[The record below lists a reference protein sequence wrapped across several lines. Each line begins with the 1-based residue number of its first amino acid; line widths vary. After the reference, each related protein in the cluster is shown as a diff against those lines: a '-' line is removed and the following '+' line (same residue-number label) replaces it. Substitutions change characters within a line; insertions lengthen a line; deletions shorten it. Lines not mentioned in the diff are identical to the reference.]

1 MKSNLIIT
9 ISREFGSGGH
19 EIGAKLAEKLSVPL
33 YDKEIIDK
41 AAEQTGLSA
50 EYIAEHEQR
59 YTSSL
64 MFNLAMGNYSR
75 TGELPLHDQIDI
87 VQSEI
92 IRNYA
97 KEGSC
102 VIVGR
107 CADYV
112 LEDDFECLNVFIY
125 APDEVKLERI
135 TERYSGDA
143 RTAAKLIKETNRMR
157 SKHYNYFTGKIWG
170 DRQNYDLMLNSGRLG
185 IDGCVEMII
194 QAAEKVD

>member
-125 APDEVKLERI
+125 TPDEVKLERI

>member
-1 MKSNLIIT
+1 MKKNLIFT

-19 EIGAKLAEKLSVPL
+19 EIGEKLAKKLNIPF

-41 AAEQTGLSA
+41 AAEETGFSK
-50 EYIAEHEQR
+50 EFIQQHEQR

-87 VQSEI
+87 VECDI
-92 IRNYA
+92 IRNFA

-112 LEDDFECLNVFIY
+112 LKDDFECLNVFVY
-125 APDEVKLERI
+125 SDNASKLDRLQKK
-135 TERYSGDA
+135 YSFDA
-143 RTAAKLIKETNRMR
+143 KKAEKTAKEINRSR
-157 SKHYNYFTGKIWG
+157 SKHYNYFTGKVWG
-170 DRQNYDLMLNSGRLG
+170 DRANYDIMLNSSKYG
-185 IDGCVEMII
+185 IDECVELIAS
-194 QAAEKVD
+194 AAEKV

>member
-1 MKSNLIIT
+1 MKENLIIT
-9 ISREFGSGGH
+9 ISREFGSGGR
-19 EIGAKLAEKLSVPL
+19 EIGQLLAERLGIPL
-33 YDKEIIDK
+33 YDKAIIDK
-41 AAEQTGLSA
+41 AAEETGLSA

-75 TGELPLHDQIDI
+75 TGEMPLHDQIDI

-102 VIVGR
+102 IIVGR

-125 APDEVKLERI
+125 SPDEAKLGRI
-135 TERYSGDA
+135 AQRFDTDTKS
-143 RTAAKLIKETNRMR
+143 AAKLIKETNRMR

-170 DRQNYDLMLNSGRLG
+170 DRQNYDLMINSGRFSV
-185 IDGCVEMII
+185 DECVDMIVE
-194 QAAEKVD
+194 AAEKI

>member
-157 SKHYNYFTGKIWG
+157 SKHYNSFTGKIWG

>member
-1 MKSNLIIT
+1 MKNNLIIT

-19 EIGAKLAEKLSVPL
+19 EIGQKLADRLGVPL
-33 YDKEIIDK
+33 YDRAIIDK
-41 AAEQTGLSA
+41 AAEKTGLSA

-87 VQSEI
+87 VQSDI
-92 IRNYA
+92 IRGYA

-112 LEDDFECLNVFIY
+112 LEDDFETLNVFIY
-125 APDEVKLERI
+125 ASDEAKLERI
-135 TERYSGDA
+135 SERISGEV

-170 DRQNYDLMLNSGRLG
+170 DRANYDLMLNSSKLG
-185 IDGCVEMII
+185 LDGCVDMII
-194 QAAEKVD
+194 NAAEKI

>member
-1 MKSNLIIT
+1 MNKKIIIT
-9 ISREFGSGGH
+9 VSREFGSGGH
-19 EIGAKLAEKLSVPL
+19 EIGEKLAERLGVPF
-33 YDKEIIDK
+33 YDRDIIDK

-87 VQSEI
+87 VESEI
-92 IRNYA
+92 IRNFA
-97 KEGSC
+97 KEGPC

-112 LEDDFECLNVFIY
+112 LEDDFELLNVF
-125 APDEVKLERI
+125 V
-135 TERYSGDA
+135 YSSDS
-143 RTAAKLIKETNRMR
+143 AKLGRVMDKYGYTAKQAEKAVKETNRMR
-157 SKHYNYFTGKIWG
+157 SKHYNFFTGRIWG
-170 DRQNYDLMLNSGRLG
+170 DRKNYDLLINSEKFSMDDCIEL
-185 IDGCVEMII
+185 IISAVE
-194 QAAEKVD
+194 KKR

>member
-92 IRNYA
+92 IRNNA